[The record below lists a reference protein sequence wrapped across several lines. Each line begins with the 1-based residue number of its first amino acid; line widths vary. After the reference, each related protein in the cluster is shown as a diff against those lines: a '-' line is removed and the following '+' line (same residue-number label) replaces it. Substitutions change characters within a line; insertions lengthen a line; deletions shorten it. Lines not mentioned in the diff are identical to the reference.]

1 MRYRTKVSA
10 GAVVASLAL
19 ICTWVGPAYASE
31 DVDTVS
37 VADVERALAG
47 VRAGLVEDAA
57 ASSRTDDAV
66 AVLDVGG
73 STATVPR
80 DASEGVKLAVGD
92 AVVGISLPA
101 AEGGEAGVSLESGAV
116 AYPSDNGVANT
127 VVPFSD
133 GVQMLTTI
141 ASSKAPER
149 FAYGIDVPVGGS
161 VMLVEDG
168 SAVVADRDG
177 ITVLTTNVP
186 WAVDAN
192 GAAVP
197 TRYEVDGTQLV
208 QVVEHTARD
217 VAYPVVADPT
227 YWWGGKT
234 WIPANKVSIS
244 QTASILYALIPGF
257 VGPVALYN
265 VGLGL
270 CNQAGKGIW
279 VYWTWAGDI
288 WCTGP

>member
-1 MRYRTKVSA
+1 MRYRRKVSA

-73 STATVPR
+73 STVTVPR
-80 DASEGVKLAVGD
+80 DAPEGVKLAVGD

-141 ASSKAPER
+141 ASSKSSRALRLRNRRSCRRFGDVGRGRISGGCGSRWHHGAHNECAMGGRCER
-149 FAYGIDVPVGGS
+149 RCSSD
-161 VMLVEDG
+161 
-168 SAVVADRDG
+168 
-177 ITVLTTNVP
+177 
-186 WAVDAN
+186 
-192 GAAVP
+192 
-197 TRYEVDGTQLV
+197 
-208 QVVEHTARD
+208 
-217 VAYPVVADPT
+217 
-227 YWWGGKT
+227 
-234 WIPANKVSIS
+234 SIRR
-244 QTASILYALIPGF
+244 
-257 VGPVALYN
+257 
-265 VGLGL
+265 
-270 CNQAGKGIW
+270 
-279 VYWTWAGDI
+279 
-288 WCTGP
+288 

>member
-1 MRYRTKVSA
+1 M
-10 GAVVASLAL
+10 
-19 ICTWVGPAYASE
+19 
-31 DVDTVS
+31 
-37 VADVERALAG
+37 ADVERALAG

-73 STATVPR
+73 STVTVPR

-101 AEGGEAGVSLESGAV
+101 SEGGEAGVSLESGAV

-177 ITVLTTNVP
+177 ITVITTNVP

-270 CNQAGKGIW
+270 CNQTGKGIW
-279 VYWTWAGDI
+279 VYWTWAGHI